1 MNKLLWV
8 VAGGGLG
15 SGARYLAALG
25 AVRWLGPTLPYG
37 TFAVNVLGSLLL
49 GLLLRRFTDDP
60 GGSEGLRLAVTTG
73 FMGGFTTYSTFN
85 YETLRL
91 VEGGAYGTAAL
102 YATLTLLVC
111 LGAGALG
118 IMAAGWL

>member
-1 MNKLLWV
+1 MEKLLWV

-25 AVRWLGPTLPYG
+25 SLRWFGAGLPYG

-49 GLLLRRFTDDP
+49 GLLLRRFTDQP
-60 GGSEGLRLAVTTG
+60 GGSEGLRLALTTG

-102 YATLTLLVC
+102 YAAGTFLVC
-111 LGAGALG
+111 LGAGTLG
-118 IMAAGWL
+118 ILAAGWL